1 MLTPGSQWVQNLMMD
16 NQLRYSSH
24 TRLEDF
30 GEQSQNTLLKSSVLI
45 IGAGGLGSIASIY
58 LTTSGIGQ
66 ITVVDF
72 DTIDES
78 NLPRQILFKADDLGK
93 NKALITKKRL
103 IEYNSEAIINSIDKK
118 LSEDEMNK
126 VISHVDIVIDATDDL
141 ESRLMINKI
150 CYNLKKPLIVGAA
163 IRYEGHVLKL
173 NNTKDNN
180 SCLNCLYSSSDENLE
195 NCVINK
201 ICYNLKKPL
210 IVGAAIRYEG
220 HVLKLNNT
228 KDNNSCLN
236 CLYSSSDENLENCEG
251 NGIMSPVAGMIGSMM
266 ANECIKTLIGIN
278 NNKENTISIFDLKNN
293 IYQKIN
299 IPKNMKC
306 SVCS

>member
-1 MLTPGSQWVQNLMMD
+1 MMN

-150 CYNLKKPLIVGAA
+150 CYNI
-163 IRYEGHVLKL
+163 
-173 NNTKDNN
+173 
-180 SCLNCLYSSSDENLE
+180 
-195 NCVINK
+195 
-201 ICYNLKKPL
+201 KKPL

-278 NNKENTISIFDLKNN
+278 NNEENTISIFDLKNN